1 MEGEILSSD
10 QITIGSKK
18 RNSHDQASWNPG
30 QDAVE
35 GSASYGSEDIPSHNG
50 FRTDTSP
57 RSRTF
62 PDREAAGRQTPQ
74 PNESR
79 SLDHSGRRRHS
90 IEGNSRDAESSDPD
104 TSGKP
109 RQKRISN
116 RNRTRR
122 SRKIIH
128 QMAQARFSDGG
139 TMVRFCL
146 SE

>member
-1 MEGEILSSD
+1 MTKLVGILAKTQSKEALATARRTYRV
-10 QITIGSKK
+10 ITDSGLT
-18 RNSHDQASWNPG
+18 P
-30 QDAVE
+30 V
-35 GSASYGSEDIPSHNG
+35 P
-50 FRTDTSP
+50 
-57 RSRTF
+57 
-62 PDREAAGRQTPQ
+62 EAAGRQTPQ

-139 TMVRFCL
+139 TMVRFCH